1 MEATHKIANINNK
14 AIQQKIIADIKELPI
29 INKHFQ
35 DEYKLVNDEAF
46 NLPIVEISQQQK
58 NQITKLIQ

>member
-1 MEATHKIANINNK
+1 MNSTHEIANANNK

-29 INKHFQ
+29 INKHF
-35 DEYKLVNDEAF
+35 ESKFELVNDEAF